1 MSKKM
6 KIIIPCVVGIVII
19 AICIIIG
26 IMKYN
31 KFELISKAYTYELG
45 SELDTV
51 TTDYVK
57 CGNSKIEK
65 NAELNFSD
73 VDINKVGEYT
83 ATATYGKKILKFAIN
98 IEDTT
103 KPEIKT
109 KAVESFPVVGKE
121 YAVSNFID
129 SATDLGEIKNISI
142 KKNEKELANG
152 TDISEMNIIFDDS
165 GECSLT
171 IQAEDMSGN
180 IGEESFDIKVIK
192 DYEPMVTG
200 FKDWSFQEGSE
211 LPDFM
216 EGIEKTDEIASVTPK
231 TDTIDANTV
240 GTYTLTYEV
249 LGDDNETTFTH
260 DVSVTVTAKPVE
272 KPKKQ
277 TTSSGS
283 QGSSN
288 SSSGS
293 KSSNSS
299 GNSSQGSSG
308 SSSGGGSSDSDE
320 SLDFLNSEW
329 QGKTVGEYTAAHGY
343 GLCGGT
349 PSGGIFFYPDD
360 YVIGSHATLTFSDG
374 TTMTGI

>member
-1 MSKKM
+1 MKNKKVITL
-6 KIIIPCVVGIVII
+6 IITLSIVVVGCGTMFSIN
-19 AICIIIG
+19 
-26 IMKYN
+26 YN
-31 KFELISKAYTYELG
+31 RYGLVKDSVQVELG
-45 SELDTV
+45 SSISEEV
-51 TTDYVK
+51 RDYVVA
-57 CGNSKIEK
+57 GNKK
-65 NAELNFSD
+65 AVDGTKLDFSG
-73 VDINKVGEYT
+73 VDFDKAGTYE
-83 ATATYGKKILKFAIN
+83 ATAKYGKKTLTFEVVVDDSVNPVVTVKPNDAIIKVGTELNVSDYVNEATDKSGIKGYKLFDGETELAKGDKLEDLKF
-98 IEDTT
+98 
-103 KPEIKT
+103 K
-109 KAVESFPVVGKE
+109 
-121 YAVSNFID
+121 ID
-129 SATDLGEIKNISI
+129 S
-142 KKNEKELANG
+142 NG
-152 TDISEMNIIFDDS
+152 TH
-165 GECSLT
+165 SLT

-320 SLDFLNSEW
+320 YLDFLNSEW

-343 GLCGGT
+343 GICDGT
-349 PSGGIFFYPDD
+349 PSGRLFFYPDD

-374 TTMTGI
+374 TTMTGL